1 MNHTLQDLRSSLH
14 QLDGNG
20 YGAYKRLK
28 GTYDAGSFDLVI
40 DHVQSDP
47 YAPPS
52 AIRVILPLSETSVP
66 DAAVE
71 DRRQRIAVA
80 DFLARNLTGLLCGC
94 SYRGLGMT
102 KPGQEILERT
112 SVVVSRRTVEVRM
125 SASLPAAGRRIK
137 GRAAAHVLTDDLPD
151 LVQRSA
157 LLDGMDLPALE
168 EHVSQ
173 YLDQRALQDQLAD
186 RGLVSFIGDG
196 AVLPRSSGDSDLPL
210 RSGVPFR
217 SPEAFR
223 ESFRLPSGREVT
235 GMGIRR
241 GITVIVGGGY
251 HGKSTLLRA
260 MERGVYPH
268 VGGDGRE
275 WVLTVHDAVS
285 IRAEDGRSVVG
296 VDISPFISNL
306 PSGTDTTRFTTTN
319 ASGSTSQAANLA
331 EALEI
336 GTSLLLIDEDTS
348 ATNFMIRDPAMRA
361 LIPAGAEPITPFVE
375 RVRPLVDEKNI
386 STVLV
391 AGGTGAFFDVADHVI
406 AMDTYVPSDVTD
418 RAHEIAS
425 THNSDAV
432 PEASSPIFG
441 ADHRRVPQHDALS
454 PSDKKKPAR
463 GRGLDS
469 IQLGRQDIDLAYLAQ
484 LVDSSQTQAIAL
496 CLEAMSRSLDGSL
509 DVVEAA
515 AKVMSTIDRDGL
527 DALTG
532 RGGPR
537 GDLAHPRI
545 QEIHAAV
552 SRYRKLKLR

>member
-1 MNHTLQDLRSSLH
+1 MNHTLQDLRASLH

-52 AIRVILPLSETSVP
+52 ALRVILPLPKTSVP
-66 DAAVE
+66 AEAV
-71 DRRQRIAVA
+71 DGRRRCIAVA
-80 DFLARNLTGLLCGC
+80 DFLARDITGLLCGC

-102 KPGQEILERT
+102 KPGQEILKRT
-112 SVVVSRRTVEVRM
+112 SVVVTPRTIEVRM

-137 GRAAAHVLTDDLPD
+137 GRAAAHVLTDDLPE

-157 LLDGMDLPALE
+157 MLDGMEVPALE
-168 EHVSQ
+168 DHVNQ
-173 YLDQRALQDQLAD
+173 YLDQRALQDQLAE
-186 RGLVSFIGDG
+186 RGLVSFVGDG
-196 AVLPRSSGDSDLPL
+196 SVLPRSSGDSDLPL

-223 ESFRLPSGREVT
+223 ETFDLPSGRQVT
-235 GMGIRR
+235 GMGVRQ

-275 WVLTVHDAVS
+275 WVLTAPDAVS

-296 VDISPFISNL
+296 ANISPFISNL
-306 PSGTDTTRFTTTN
+306 PSGTDTSRFTTTN

-331 EALEI
+331 EALEV
-336 GTSLLLIDEDTS
+336 GTTLLLIDEDTS

-361 LIPAGAEPITPFVE
+361 LVPAGAEPITPFVE
-375 RVRPLVDEKNI
+375 RVRPLAEEKNI

-391 AGGTGAFFDVADHVI
+391 AGGTGAFFRVADHVI

-418 RAHEIAS
+418 RAHEIAATFS
-425 THNSDAV
+425 TESETTPTA
-432 PEASSPIFG
+432 AIFG
-441 ADHRRVPQHDALS
+441 EEHRRVPHHDALS

-463 GRGLDS
+463 GRGRES

-496 CLEAMSRSLDGSL
+496 CLEAMARNLDGSRDL
-509 DVVEAA
+509 VEAA
-515 AKVMSTIDRDGL
+515 AQVMSLIDREGL

-532 RGGPR
+532 RGSPR
-537 GDLAHPRI
+537 GDLAQPRI
-545 QEIHAAV
+545 QEVHAAV